1 MDRKKTSN
9 DYGRQ
14 TLTTPTVLVMAG
26 PLAVSVAFELELLGE
41 RARAGLSHGPASTA
55 CRADRHDPETIPR
68 WRRPKLRSPA
78 ASGAL
83 RYAESW
89 ADSSQK

>member
-1 MDRKKTSN
+1 MGFVPLTEAPD
-9 DYGRQ
+9 
-14 TLTTPTVLVMAG
+14 LTTPTVLAMAG
-26 PLAVSVAFELELLGE
+26 LLAVSAAFELDILGE
-41 RARAGLSHGPASTA
+41 RARAGLSHGPALNGL
-55 CRADRHDPETIPR
+55 P
-68 WRRPKLRSPA
+68 RRPPRSGDYTEMASPKLKSPA